1 MPPAA
6 TPPET
11 TATPVPF
18 IRKPKRRRHPLSSGG
33 ATGLIIVS
41 VVVAAAALATI
52 VAPHEFAA
60 QDLINRFQP
69 PVWSGGSQLYLLGT
83 DGLGR
88 DILSRLLVGT
98 RISLAI
104 GVLTVLLAG
113 SSGLLLGLVAG
124 YFGGRAESV
133 IMRAAD
139 IQLSVPF
146 LVVAIALVSVFGPG
160 LEKMILILVLFGWV
174 DYCRVVRAEVLSL
187 KSREF
192 VDAARV
198 IGSSNARILFAHI
211 LPNVTSSIIVV
222 ATLQVARMILA
233 EASLSFLGLGV
244 QPPNPAWGAMVA
256 EGREVITVAWWV
268 STLPGLA
275 ILVTVL
281 GINMVGDW
289 MRDVLDP
296 TLRIT

>member
-1 MPPAA
+1 MA
-6 TPPET
+6 
-11 TATPVPF
+11 
-18 IRKPKRRRHPLSSGG
+18 
-33 ATGLIIVS
+33 IVS
-41 VVVAAAALATI
+41 LIVVAAVFANVLS
-52 VAPHEFAA
+52 PHDFAA
-60 QDLINRFQP
+60 QDLIKRFQP
-69 PVWSGGSQLYLLGT
+69 PSWAGGSAFYLLGT

-88 DILSRLLVGT
+88 DLLSRLLVGT

-113 SSGLLLGLVAG
+113 GAGVLLGLAAG
-124 YFGGRAESV
+124 YFGGWVESFV
-133 IMRAAD
+133 MRAAD
-139 IQLSVPF
+139 VQLSLPF

-160 LEKMILILVLFGWV
+160 IEKMIFILVLFGWV

-187 KSREF
+187 KTREF

-198 IGSSNARILFAHI
+198 IGSSHIRILFGHI
-211 LPNVTSSIIVV
+211 LPNVASSVIVV

-275 ILVTVL
+275 ILITVL
-281 GINMVGDW
+281 GINLVGDW